1 MNKPYLFSIWWIKR
15 DLRLS
20 DNQALHTA
28 LEQSQYVLPLFA
40 FEPSI
45 ITAPDYSRFHRYA
58 VATALKELGQTTR
71 KIGGEIWV
79 DTGEIEEILS
89 DINSLQKIDAVF
101 SHEETGSGFTFAR
114 DKRLQGWLETKGI
127 PWHEI
132 PTNGVIRRLPNR
144 DARTKIWH
152 QRIHNTIIAAPSRLP
167 LPTNLYSECT
177 KRWERFVSSDQ
188 SEAMRKTAQV
198 VSEGAGHRR
207 LSAFLSHKGIGYSG
221 GISSPNTA
229 FKSGSRLSPH
239 LAWGTLSLRQVVQ
252 ATERRLSEL
261 RNENT
266 EDARRWRRSLN
277 AFSSRLHWHDHFIQ
291 RLESEPNMEYSC
303 LNSAFESLPY
313 KENIERLQ
321 RWLSGHTGVPF
332 VDACMRCLNTT
343 GFLNFRMRAMV
354 VSYAC
359 HVLHLSWKDIMYP
372 LAQLFLDYEPGIH
385 ISQLQ
390 MQAGVVGINTVRV
403 YNPDKQMLEHDPKL
417 TFIRQWIPELSTHS
431 DHTIFNYLESPLSNY
446 SAPLVNYKE
455 ASTEMKQALY
465 SLKRSAAGKTEAK
478 RVLDKHG
485 SRKQPRRKIKKDSRQ
500 GSLFSDD

>member
-1 MNKPYLFSIWWIKR
+1 MDKRHFFSIWWIKR

-20 DNQALHTA
+20 DNLALHTA
-28 LEQSQYVLPLFA
+28 LKQSQYVLPMYA

-45 ITAPDYSRFHRYA
+45 TTAPDYSHFHRYA
-58 VATALKELGQTTR
+58 VSTALTELRQNAC
-71 KIGGEIWV
+71 KIEGDVWIT
-79 DTGEIEEILS
+79 TGEMEEALS
-89 DINSLQKIDAVF
+89 HIDSLQKIDAIF
-101 SHEETGSGFTFAR
+101 SHEETGSSFTFSR
-114 DKRLQGWLETKGI
+114 DIRLQRWLKARGI
-127 PWHEI
+127 LWHEI
-132 PTNGVIRRLPNR
+132 PTNGVIRRLHDR
-144 DARTKIWH
+144 DARTKLWH
-152 QRIHNTIIAAPSRLP
+152 QRINESVIEAPSRIP
-167 LPTNLYSECT
+167 LPARLYPECAI
-177 KRWERFVSSDQ
+177 RWEGFIKSDRH
-188 SEAMRKTAQV
+188 EAMRKTAQT
-198 VSEGAGHRR
+198 VSEGAAHRR
-207 LSAFLSHKGIGYSG
+207 LSAFLSHKGIAYSG

-239 LAWGTLSLRQVVQ
+239 LAWGTLSLRQVVH
-252 ATERRLSEL
+252 AKELRLSEL
-261 RNENT
+261 RNQRTDE
-266 EDARRWRRSLN
+266 ARRWRRSLN

-291 RLESEPNMEYSC
+291 RLESEPSMERAC
-303 LNSAFESLPY
+303 LNPVFENLPY
-313 KENIERLQ
+313 KNDSERLQ
-321 RWLSGHTGVPF
+321 RWLSGHTGVPL

-417 TFIRQWIPELSTHS
+417 TFVRQWLPELNNHS
-431 DHTIFNYLESPLSNY
+431 DQEIHKYLESPLSNY
-446 SAPLVNYKE
+446 PAPIADYKK

-500 GSLFSDD
+500 GSLFSKD

>member
-15 DLRLS
+15 DLRLA

-28 LEQSQYVLPLFA
+28 LNQSEYVLPLYV

-45 ITAPDYSRFHRYA
+45 ITAPDYSHFHRYA
-58 VATALKELGQTTR
+58 VATALKELRQNTR
-71 KIGGEIWV
+71 AAGGDTWI
-79 DTGEIEEILS
+79 DTGEMEEILS
-89 DINSLQKIDAVF
+89 CINSLHKIDAVF
-101 SHEETGSGFTFAR
+101 SHEETGSSFTFTR
-114 DKRLQGWLETKGI
+114 DKRIHGWLKNKGI

-132 PTNGVIRRLPNR
+132 PTNGVIRKLPNR

-152 QRIHNTIIAAPSRLP
+152 QRIHDTIIKTPSGLP
-167 LPTNLYSECT
+167 IPTNLHSECA

-188 SEAMRKTAQV
+188 SEAMRKTAQL
-198 VSEGAGHRR
+198 VSEGAAHRR
-207 LSAFLSHKGIGYSG
+207 LISFLSHKGIGYSG

-239 LAWGTLSLRQVVQ
+239 LAWGTLSLRQIVQ
-252 ATERRLSEL
+252 ATEQRLSEL
-261 RNENT
+261 RHEKT
-266 EDARRWRRSLN
+266 DDARRWRRSLN

-291 RLESEPNMEYSC
+291 RLESEPNMEHSC
-303 LNSAFESLPY
+303 LNSVFESLPY
-313 KENIERLQ
+313 KEDSERLQ
-321 RWLSGHTGVPF
+321 RWLAGHTGVPL
-332 VDACMRCLNTT
+332 VDACMRCLRTT

-417 TFIRQWIPELSTHS
+417 TFVRQWIPELAPHS
-431 DHTIFNYLESPLSNY
+431 DQAIFNYTQAPLTNY
-446 SAPLVNYKE
+446 PSPLVNYKE

-465 SLKRSAAGKTEAK
+465 SLKRSDSGKTEAK

-500 GSLFSDD
+500 GSLFSED